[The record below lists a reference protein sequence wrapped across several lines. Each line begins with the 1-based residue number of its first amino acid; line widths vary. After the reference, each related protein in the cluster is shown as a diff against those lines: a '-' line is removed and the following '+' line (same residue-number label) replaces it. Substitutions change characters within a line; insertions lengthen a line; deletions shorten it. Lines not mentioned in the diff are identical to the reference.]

1 MRGRRGE
8 FAVYERVGDGQ
19 RQMMEG
25 GSLEEIVEKLGEK
38 TGLEFR
44 PGFGW
49 EVDE

>member
-1 MRGRRGE
+1 MSGGRGD
-8 FAVYERVGDGQ
+8 FALYERVGDGQ
-19 RQMMEG
+19 RRMMEG
-25 GSLEEIVEKLGEK
+25 ESLEEIVEKLGEK